1 MIWLK
6 KQLKFLRHIDYAYL
20 RDFYLKILMGYEI
33 SPTCFYFTKRG
44 LIQKPHESKLTSN
57 LKSMITNIPT
67 HQINKSSQK
76 RDYRFHGMCQK
87 SVCKKAKPK
96 NIRFF
101 HQSLEHIQVSF
112 QVMQSG
118 RYCTM
123 KTASKQVSEDEERQV
138 KAYKQ
143 LFQHGSSSRPF
154 LGGGGPNNSRPK

>member
-44 LIQKPHESKLTSN
+44 LIQKLNESKLTSN
-57 LKSMITNIPT
+57 LKSMIPNIPT
-67 HQINKSSQK
+67 YQINKSSQK
-76 RDYRFHGMCQK
+76 RDYRFHGICQK

-101 HQSLEHIQVSF
+101 HQSHIQVSF

-118 RYCTM
+118 RYCTK

-138 KAYKQ
+138 KVYKQ
-143 LFQHGSSSRPF
+143 LFQHGNSSPPPQF
-154 LGGGGPNNSRPK
+154 QGGT